1 MSDTRRNTLY
11 GRYQLA
17 RNGFLPN
24 HAGTIAYLRLC
35 LRDLHLEA
43 SLRRDLAQ
51 DVDQALLEEQTPHG
65 AITERMPKTTR
76 PLLYSVHWTVP
87 MPTLIDEDLKGGA

>member
-1 MSDTRRNTLY
+1 MDDTRSNKLY

-17 RNGFLPN
+17 RNGFLPD

-35 LRDLHLEA
+35 LRDLHLKA

-51 DVDQALLEEQTPHG
+51 DVDQAILEEQTPHG
-65 AITERMPKTTR
+65 AITDRVPTTR
-76 PLLYSVHWTVP
+76 PLLYSVSRLTIP
-87 MPTLIDEDLKGGA
+87 MDTEELKGGA

>member
-1 MSDTRRNTLY
+1 MSNTRSQLH

-17 RNGFLPN
+17 RNGFLPD

-35 LRDLHLEA
+35 LRDRHLNA
-43 SLRRDLAQ
+43 SLRRDLVQ
-51 DVDQALLEEQTPHG
+51 DVDQALLEEETPHG
-65 AITERMPKTTR
+65 AITERVSTTR

-87 MPTLIDEDLKGGA
+87 MATLIIDEDLKGGA